1 MAGAAVGRLEA
12 FNEGNESITQYL
24 ERVELFFE
32 ANGIA
37 AERRKAVFLSVIG
50 RDTYSLLSNLLAPT
64 KPAEMP
70 LNDLMET
77 LRKYFEPK
85 KVVMAARYQF
95 HQRQQQPGESVA
107 TYLAEL
113 RKMAVPCEFGAT
125 LGEALRDR
133 LVCGLGNE
141 AHQKRLLSEPDL
153 TLDKALVLAQ
163 SLETADVNAKTLRG
177 HEPALRRLSQG
188 SSRQHSAPSRGK
200 ARPSSQQRGR
210 ECYRCGSGDHL
221 AANCRFAEF
230 VCRKCNKK
238 GHLARVCHS
247 TKTQSRSR
255 KPPGPEVARAHQLG
269 VAEEDEELP
278 LFVLGASRTT
288 PIQVDVSV
296 NGVPVTMEVDTGAA
310 VSVMLCRQQEELFP
324 AAELQPSRISLRTYT
339 AESVP
344 VLGALPVQV
353 TYGTQSKDLSLVI
366 VQGSGPALLGR
377 DWLSHIKLD
386 WPVIAYHTVDKLKLE
401 EMLQR
406 YHEVFREELGTAKTP
421 AVSLT
426 VKDQS

>member
-1 MAGAAVGRLEA
+1 M
-12 FNEGNESITQYL
+12 
-24 ERVELFFE
+24 
-32 ANGIA
+32 
-37 AERRKAVFLSVIG
+37 
-50 RDTYSLLSNLLAPT
+50 
-64 KPAEMP
+64 
-70 LNDLMET
+70 
-77 LRKYFEPK
+77 
-85 KVVMAARYQF
+85 
-95 HQRQQQPGESVA
+95 
-107 TYLAEL
+107 
-113 RKMAVPCEFGAT
+113 PCEFGAT
-125 LGEALRDR
+125 PGEGLRDR
-133 LVCGLGNE
+133 LVCVLGNE

-210 ECYRCGSGDHL
+210 ECYRCGSRDHL
-221 AANCRFAEF
+221 AANCRFAKF
-230 VCRKCNKK
+230 VCHNCNKK

-269 VAEEDEELP
+269 VAEEDELP
-278 LFVLGASRTT
+278 LFVLGAGRTT
-288 PIQVDVSV
+288 PIQVDVFV
-296 NGVPVTMEVDTGAA
+296 NGVPVTMEVDTCAA
-310 VSVMLCRQQEELFP
+310 VSVMSRRQQEELFP
-324 AAELQPSRISLRTYT
+324 DAELQPSRISLRTYT

-344 VLGALPVQV
+344 VLGALQVQV

-386 WPVIAYHTVDKLKLE
+386 WPVIAYHTMDKLKLE
-401 EMLQR
+401 ETLQR

-426 VKDQS
+426 VKDQSQPKFVRACWYPLPSRRLLAGR